1 VGLAHRGHI
10 DYARS
15 TAGDYDID
23 GFGRFTVDY
32 PFQVITP
39 TVCSS
44 ERARP
49 LTLAIHA
56 ARGGTHHLVIVIRP
70 SLTAAS
76 C

>member
-1 VGLAHRGHI
+1 
-10 DYARS
+10 
-15 TAGDYDID
+15 
-23 GFGRFTVDY
+23 
-32 PFQVITP
+32 VITP